1 MRVKY
6 RPVFLLGQETP
17 NTFRVLP
24 VRENRNGA
32 ELSGNGLLAHRDSI
46 NDTAKRNE
54 SVLKAAFKEYKR
66 ARKGGFRGRLIVPLN
81 SFALANAE
89 GGARIVGAF
98 KMLDDDL
105 RKNVIVEVFQFPRV
119 LSVSLL
125 DEITIP
131 LLAFFGHYVAGPE
144 PDMIDFT
151 LFTNLNYLGVVLD
164 LGVENGG
171 GDMKDRVTK
180 FWAEATKQK
189 LKVFISGVKDRDILD
204 LARRY
209 EAFAIDGPVLGND
222 RRALSASS

>member
-1 MRVKY
+1 M
-6 RPVFLLGQETP
+6 
-17 NTFRVLP
+17 
-24 VRENRNGA
+24 RENRNGV
-32 ELSGNGLLAHRDSI
+32 EQSGNGLLAHRESI
-46 NDTAKRNE
+46 DDTAKRNE
-54 SVLKAAFKEYKR
+54 KVLKTAFKEYKR

-98 KMLDDDL
+98 KMLDGGL
-105 RKNVIVEVFQFPRV
+105 RKNVIVEVFQLPRT
-119 LSVSLL
+119 LSVGLL

-131 LLAFFGHYVAGPE
+131 LLAFFEHYIADPE

-164 LGVENGG
+164 LGIESMKSGG

-180 FWAEATKQK
+180 FWAAATKQK

-222 RRALSASS
+222 RTALAK

>member
-1 MRVKY
+1 MRVRY
-6 RPVFLLGQETP
+6 RPVFLYGRKTP

-24 VRENRNGA
+24 IRESRNGA
-32 ELSGNGLLAHRDSI
+32 ELSGKGLLAHRDSI

-54 SVLKAAFKEYKR
+54 KILKAAFKEYKR
-66 ARKGGFRGRLIVPLN
+66 ARKSGFQGRLIVPLN

-98 KMLDDDL
+98 KMLDGEL
-105 RKNVIVEVFQFPRV
+105 RKNVIIEVFQLPRA
-119 LSVSLL
+119 LSVGLL

-131 LLAFFGHYVAGPE
+131 LLAFFEHYVAGPE
-144 PDMIDFT
+144 PDMVDFT

-164 LGVENGG
+164 LGMENGG

-189 LKVFISGVKDRDILD
+189 LKFFISGVKDRDILD

-222 RRALSASS
+222 LAALAK